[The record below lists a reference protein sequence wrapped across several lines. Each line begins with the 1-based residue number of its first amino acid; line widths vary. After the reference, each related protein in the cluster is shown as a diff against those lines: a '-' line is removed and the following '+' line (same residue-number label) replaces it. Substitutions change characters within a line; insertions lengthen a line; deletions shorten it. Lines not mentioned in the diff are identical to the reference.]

1 MKFLLDFF
9 PVALFFIVYKTMGLY
24 AAIYAMI
31 GATALQMLITRFQ
44 TGKFEKTHLITFGL
58 LVVFGGITL
67 AIKDPAFIMWKVSVL
82 YVVFA
87 LALILSMWIGEK
99 TLLQRMLGK
108 EMQLPVQVWNQLA
121 WFWGLGFGGIALVNA
136 YYVDAALDTRE
147 NLFTNSAAL
156 DPKVELAELDCSTTI
171 VEQLCLAAQQ
181 SEEAWVNFKLFGTM
195 GLTFLL
201 IIITAIFIN
210 KYFVQEIENKLHKVR
225 KFHKVRNIKK
235 KRETL

>member
-9 PVALFFIVYKTMGLY
+9 PIVLFFIVYKTMGLY

-31 GATALQMLITRFQ
+31 GATALQMLITRLQ
-44 TGKFEKTHLITFGL
+44 TGKFEKTHIITFGL

-87 LALILSMWIGEK
+87 LALISSLWIGKK

-108 EMQLPVQVWNQLA
+108 EMQLPAQVWNQLT
-121 WFWGLGFGGIALVNA
+121 WFWGVGFSGIALVNA
-136 YYVDAALDTRE
+136 YYVDIALSTRSA
-147 NLFTNSAAL
+147 LFSTTTL
-156 DPKVELAELDCSTTI
+156 DPKVELTDLDCTSTA

-195 GLTFLL
+195 GLTFAL
-201 IIITAIFIN
+201 IIITVIFIS
-210 KYFVQEIENKLHKVR
+210 KY
-225 KFHKVRNIKK
+225 IKEK
-235 KRETL
+235 K

>member
-9 PVALFFIVYKTMGLY
+9 PIVLFFIVYKTMGLY

-31 GATALQMLITRFQ
+31 GATALQMLITRLQ
-44 TGKFEKTHLITFGL
+44 TGKFEKTHIITFGL

-108 EMQLPVQVWNQLA
+108 EMTLPAKVWHQLT
-121 WFWGLGFGGIALVNA
+121 WFWGLGFSGIALVNA
-136 YYVDAALDTRE
+136 YYVDIALSTRE
-147 NLFTNSAAL
+147 QLFSQSTL
-156 DPKVELAELDCSTTI
+156 DPKVELTELECASTT
-171 VEQLCLAAQQ
+171 VEQLCLTAQQ

-195 GLTFLL
+195 GLTFAL
-201 IIITAIFIN
+201 IIITVIFIS
-210 KYFVQEIENKLHKVR
+210 KY
-225 KFHKVRNIKK
+225 IKEDK
-235 KRETL
+235 TS

>member
-9 PVALFFIVYKTMGLY
+9 PIVLFFIVYKTMGLY

-31 GATALQMLITRFQ
+31 GATALQMLITRLQ
-44 TGKFEKTHLITFGL
+44 TGKFEKTHIITFGL

-108 EMQLPVQVWNQLA
+108 EMTLPAKVWHQLT
-121 WFWGLGFGGIALVNA
+121 WFWGLGFSGIALVNA
-136 YYVDAALDTRE
+136 YYVDIALGTRE
-147 NLFTNSAAL
+147 QLFSQSTL
-156 DPKVELAELDCSTTI
+156 DPKVELTELECASTT
-171 VEQLCLAAQQ
+171 VEQLCLTAQQ

-195 GLTFLL
+195 GLTFAL
-201 IIITAIFIN
+201 IIITVIFIS
-210 KYFVQEIENKLHKVR
+210 KY
-225 KFHKVRNIKK
+225 IKEDK
-235 KRETL
+235 TS

>member
-9 PVALFFIVYKTMGLY
+9 PIALFFIVYKTMGLY

-31 GATALQMLITRFQ
+31 GATALQMLVTRFQ

-108 EMQLPVQVWNQLA
+108 EMELPSKVWHQLTWL
-121 WFWGLGFGGIALVNA
+121 WGAGFSGIALVNT
-136 YYVDAALDTRE
+136 YYVDIALSTRSA
-147 NLFTNSAAL
+147 LFSASTL
-156 DPKVELAELDCSTTI
+156 DPKVELTELECASTM

-181 SEEAWVNFKLFGTM
+181 SEESWVNFKLGGTM
-195 GLTFLL
+195 GLTAIL
-201 IIITAIFIN
+201 IIITVIFIS
-210 KYFVQEIENKLHKVR
+210 KY
-225 KFHKVRNIKK
+225 IKEDK
-235 KRETL
+235 TS

>member
-9 PVALFFIVYKTMGLY
+9 PIALFFIVYKTMGLY

-31 GATALQMLITRFQ
+31 GATALQMLITRLQ
-44 TGKFEKTHLITFGL
+44 TGKFEKTHIITFGL

-108 EMQLPVQVWNQLA
+108 EMTLPAKVWHQLT
-121 WFWGLGFGGIALVNA
+121 WFWGVGFSGIALVNA
-136 YYVDAALDTRE
+136 YYVDIALSTRE
-147 NLFTNSAAL
+147 QLFGQSTL
-156 DPKVELAELDCSTTI
+156 DPKVELTELDCASTA

-195 GLTFLL
+195 GLTFVL
-201 IIITAIFIN
+201 IIITVIFIS
-210 KYFVQEIENKLHKVR
+210 KY
-225 KFHKVRNIKK
+225 IKEEK
-235 KRETL
+235 

>member
-1 MKFLLDFF
+1 MKFLSDFF
-9 PVALFFIVYKTMGLY
+9 PIALFFIVYKTMGLY

-31 GATALQMLITRFQ
+31 GATALQMLVTRFQ

-108 EMQLPVQVWNQLA
+108 EMELPSKVWHQLTWL
-121 WFWGLGFGGIALVNA
+121 WGAGFSGIALVNA
-136 YYVDAALDTRE
+136 YYVDIALSTRSA
-147 NLFTNSAAL
+147 LFSASTL
-156 DPKVELAELDCSTTI
+156 DPKVELTELECASTM

-181 SEEAWVNFKLFGTM
+181 SEESWVNFKLGGTM
-195 GLTFLL
+195 GLTAIL
-201 IIITAIFIN
+201 IIITVIFIS
-210 KYFVQEIENKLHKVR
+210 KY
-225 KFHKVRNIKK
+225 IKEDK
-235 KRETL
+235 TS

>member
-9 PVALFFIVYKTMGLY
+9 PIALFFIVYKTMGLY

-31 GATALQMLITRFQ
+31 GATALQMLITRLQ
-44 TGKFEKTHLITFGL
+44 TGKFENTHIITFGL

-108 EMQLPVQVWNQLA
+108 EMTLPAKVWHQLT
-121 WFWGLGFGGIALVNA
+121 WFWGIGFSGIALVNA
-136 YYVDAALDTRE
+136 YYVDIALSTRE
-147 NLFTNSAAL
+147 QLFSQSTL
-156 DPKVELAELDCSTTI
+156 DPKVELTELDCASTA

-195 GLTFLL
+195 GLTFVL
-201 IIITAIFIN
+201 IIITVIFISR
-210 KYFVQEIENKLHKVR
+210 Y
-225 KFHKVRNIKK
+225 IKEEK
-235 KRETL
+235 

>member
-9 PVALFFIVYKTMGLY
+9 PIALFFIVYKTMGLY

-31 GATALQMLITRFQ
+31 GATALQMLITRLQ
-44 TGKFEKTHLITFGL
+44 TGKFEKTHIITFGL

-108 EMQLPVQVWNQLA
+108 EMTLPAKVWHQLT
-121 WFWGLGFGGIALVNA
+121 WFWGIGFSGIALVNA
-136 YYVDAALDTRE
+136 YYVDIALSTRE
-147 NLFTNSAAL
+147 QLFNQSTL
-156 DPKVELAELDCSTTI
+156 DPKVELTELDCASTA

-195 GLTFLL
+195 GLTFAL
-201 IIITAIFIN
+201 IIITVIFIS
-210 KYFVQEIENKLHKVR
+210 KY
-225 KFHKVRNIKK
+225 IKEEK
-235 KRETL
+235 

>member
-9 PVALFFIVYKTMGLY
+9 PIVLFFIVYKTIGLY

-108 EMQLPVQVWNQLA
+108 EMQLPTKVWNQLT
-121 WFWGLGFGGIALVNA
+121 WFWGVGFSGIALVNA
-136 YYVDAALDTRE
+136 YYVDIALSTRE
-147 NLFTNSAAL
+147 QLFSQSEL
-156 DPKVELAELDCSTTI
+156 DPKVELTNLDCTSTA
-171 VEQLCLAAQQ
+171 VEQLCIVAQQ
-181 SEEAWVNFKLFGTM
+181 SEESWVNFKLFGTM
-195 GLTFLL
+195 GLTFVL
-201 IIITAIFIN
+201 IIITVIFIS
-210 KYFVQEIENKLHKVR
+210 KY
-225 KFHKVRNIKK
+225 IKEDK
-235 KRETL
+235 

>member
-1 MKFLLDFF
+1 
-9 PVALFFIVYKTMGLY
+9 MGLY

-44 TGKFEKTHLITFGL
+44 TGKFEKIHLITFGL

-108 EMQLPVQVWNQLA
+108 EMKLPVQVWNQLT
-121 WFWGLGFGGIALVNA
+121 WFWGVGFSGIALVNA
-136 YYVDAALDTRE
+136 YYVDIALSTRSA
-147 NLFTNSAAL
+147 LFNTSTL
-156 DPKVELAELDCSTTI
+156 DSKVELTEIDCTSTT

-195 GLTFLL
+195 GLTFVL
-201 IIITAIFIN
+201 IIITVIFIS
-210 KYFVQEIENKLHKVR
+210 KY
-225 KFHKVRNIKK
+225 IKEDK
-235 KRETL
+235 AS

>member
-1 MKFLLDFF
+1 
-9 PVALFFIVYKTMGLY
+9 MGLY

-31 GATALQMLITRFQ
+31 GATALQMLITRLQ
-44 TGKFEKTHLITFGL
+44 TGKFEKTHIITFGL

-108 EMQLPVQVWNQLA
+108 EMTLPAKVWHQLT
-121 WFWGLGFGGIALVNA
+121 WFWGVGFSGIALVNA
-136 YYVDAALDTRE
+136 YYVDIALSTRSI
-147 NLFTNSAAL
+147 LFSTSTL
-156 DPKVELAELDCSTTI
+156 DPKVELTELDCASTA

-195 GLTFLL
+195 GLTFVL
-201 IIITAIFIN
+201 IIITVIFIS
-210 KYFVQEIENKLHKVR
+210 KY
-225 KFHKVRNIKK
+225 IKEEK
-235 KRETL
+235 